1 MYGRHKTNFY
11 GLCGGI
17 FVLLIVTLIPRF
29 TAAKEYIVI
38 DNEQTTAH
46 YAITYHSFT
55 LTGKEYS
62 GHTVQL
68 YKQVAPFTFKPM
80 GEYTDKTNQAGG
92 ISSILTNKDY
102 HINGDDLLL
111 GDFKIFLH

>member
-1 MYGRHKTNFY
+1 M
-11 GLCGGI
+11 
-17 FVLLIVTLIPRF
+17 IVTLIPRF